1 MGETKT
7 RCGKVMERSVSGEKS
22 RDMMFE
28 GKGDRGIGERAM
40 IPSRHSKQFPSDPMQ
55 QPQVLTLRAG
65 PRALARIR
73 EAGLDPADIEIVPG
87 AAGGPKGLG
96 LAALDRAI
104 FGEWFRSAPRVRHLI
119 GASIGAWR
127 FAAACRDDPMPALA
141 DFARLYIAQCYP
153 ARPSAAFVSACA
165 REMLVELFTGREA
178 EVLASPMYRLHILAV
193 RGRWPLTRDASWS
206 TPLGF
211 GMAAMANALGRRH
224 LARFIDRT
232 LFRDARE
239 PPPFVPVGDVA
250 APGAAQS
257 IRFDAFHTHVVKL
270 DPANLG
276 AALMASASIPLVLE
290 GVANIPQA
298 PPGVYWDGGI
308 VDYHLHLPYHRA
320 KGLVLYPH
328 FTDRIVPGWLD
339 KGLPWRRARG
349 EWLENVLLV
358 APSREY
364 LAGLP
369 LGKLPDRND
378 FKRFAGDDAGRM
390 RYWRTAV
397 DESERLAEAFL
408 EFVRRPDL
416 ARVAPL

>member
-1 MGETKT
+1 M
-7 RCGKVMERSVSGEKS
+7 
-22 RDMMFE
+22 
-28 GKGDRGIGERAM
+28 
-40 IPSRHSKQFPSDPMQ
+40 PPQ
-55 QPQVLTLRAG
+55 QVLTFRAG
-65 PRALARIR
+65 PRAAARIR
-73 EAGLDPADIEIVPG
+73 EAGLDPQDIEIVPG

-96 LAALDRAI
+96 IAALDRAI
-104 FGEWFRSAPRVRHLI
+104 FGEWLPRAPRVRHLI

-127 FAAACRDDPMPALA
+127 FAAACRRDTVEALD

-153 ARPSAAFVSACA
+153 PRPSARFVSRCA
-165 REMLVELFTGREA
+165 REMLAALFTGREA
-178 EVLASPMYRLHILAV
+178 EVLSSPLYRLHILAV

-239 PPPFVPVGDVA
+239 APPFLPVGNIA
-250 APGAAQS
+250 STQAAQS

-270 DPANLG
+270 DAANLG
-276 AALMASASIPLVLE
+276 EALMASASIPLVLE

-308 VDYHLHLPYHRA
+308 IDYHLHLPYHRA
-320 KGLVLYPH
+320 EGLVLYPH

-339 KGLPWRRARG
+339 KGLPWRRAHG
-349 EWLENVLLV
+349 EWLDNVLLV
-358 APSREY
+358 AQSLEY
-364 LAGLP
+364 LARLP

-378 FKRFAGDDAGRM
+378 FKRFAGDDEGRM
-390 RYWRTAV
+390 RYWRSAV
-397 DESERLAEAFL
+397 GESERLAEAFMA
-408 EFVRRPDL
+408 FARRPDVSRL
-416 ARVAPL
+416 SPL